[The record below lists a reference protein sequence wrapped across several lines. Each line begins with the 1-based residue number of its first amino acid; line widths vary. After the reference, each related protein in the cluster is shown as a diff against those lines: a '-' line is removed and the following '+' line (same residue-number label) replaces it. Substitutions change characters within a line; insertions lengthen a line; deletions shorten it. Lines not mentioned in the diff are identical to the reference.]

1 MITVELDR
9 LRLRPGDRVL
19 DLGCGSGRHMDAVL
33 RREGLSVVGV
43 DPDGSDLGL
52 ARDRCRYLED
62 FGECRGAWTAVRADA
77 AALPFPDGFF
87 DAVIC
92 SEVLE
97 HVPDHERAAAEILR
111 VLRPGGDLAVSV
123 PRRWPEAICWR
134 LSAEYR
140 NTPGGHIRIYRKSE
154 LIALLSAA
162 GARLRSSH
170 FAHALHTPFWW
181 LKCLRGP
188 NREPA
193 GLVAAYHRLLVWDLM
208 RRPWIT
214 RFLERLLDPVLG
226 KSTVLYLEK

>member
-9 LRLRPGDRVL
+9 LRLRPGARVL
-19 DLGCGSGRHMDAVL
+19 DIGCGSGRHMDAVL
-33 RREGLSVVGV
+33 RRERLSVVGV
-43 DPDGSDLGL
+43 DLDGSDLCL

-62 FGECRGAWTAVRADA
+62 FGECRGGWAVARASA
-77 AALPFPDGFF
+77 VALPFPDGFF

-97 HVPDHERAAAEILR
+97 HIPDHERAVAEAVR
-111 VLRPGGDLAVSV
+111 VLKPGGDLVVSV

-140 NTPGGHIRIYRKSE
+140 NTPGGHVRIYRRE
-154 LIALLSAA
+154 ALEEILTAA
-162 GARLRSSH
+162 GARAWARH

-181 LKCLRGP
+181 LKCLTGP
-188 NREPA
+188 GREPA

-208 RRPWIT
+208 EKPRLT
-214 RFLERLLDPVLG
+214 RFLERMLNPVLG
-226 KSTVLYLEK
+226 KSTVLYLKK